1 MSEEHAN
8 TQLPEPLIANQQNS
22 ILHSMVRQLEE
33 SQWWDKEKLRAGQ
46 LQQLKQLLAYTIVYS
61 PFYKERLKSID
72 PNELTFEQF
81 QQIPVLTR
89 ADIQAN
95 GKAIDCT
102 QIPTSHGRVSEVM
115 TSGSTAEPVSVR
127 TTGLT
132 ALIWNAINLRE
143 HLWHEREIDSRTA
156 SIRWRSDAV
165 GKAPKGAI
173 FEDWGMPINQFYK
186 SSAAYYLNSS
196 SNVSDQIIWL
206 EKIKP
211 EYLMTH
217 PSNMQ
222 AILEECRRQKKSL
235 SFIRE
240 IRTVG
245 ESVSPAQR
253 QLVEQE
259 MGIKIV
265 DFYSSQELGYIALQC
280 PVHSHYHL
288 QSESLFVEVLRE
300 DGSNCEP
307 FEAGRIVVTSLRNF
321 ATPLIRYE
329 VGDYGELGESCA
341 CGRSLPVLAKINGRV
356 RNMLQLPN
364 GDRHWP
370 NFGFRKIMDV
380 TPLQQFQIVQH
391 SVDKLELKLVTDAEI
406 SAEQEASIKQI
417 LTDHLDHFFVIE
429 ISYHAAL
436 PRSANGK
443 YEDFVSNI

>member
-1 MSEEHAN
+1 MPEERAN
-8 TQLPEPLIANQQNS
+8 NQLPEPLIANQQNS
-22 ILHSMVRQLEE
+22 ILHSMARQLGE
-33 SQWWDKEKLRAGQ
+33 SQWWDSEKLRTGQ
-46 LQQLKQLLAYTIVYS
+46 LQQLKQLLAYAIVYS
-61 PFYKERLKSID
+61 PFYKDRLKTID

-81 QQIPVLTR
+81 QQIPLLTR
-89 ADIQAN
+89 ADLQAN
-95 GKAIDCT
+95 GKTIDCT
-102 QIPTSHGRVSEVM
+102 QIPESHGRVTEVM

-127 TTGLT
+127 ATGLT
-132 ALIWNAINLRE
+132 SLIWNAINLRE
-143 HLWHEREIDSRTA
+143 HLWHGRAIDSTMT
-156 SIRWRSDAV
+156 SIRWRPDSV
-165 GKAPKGAI
+165 GMAPKGVI

-196 SNVSDQIIWL
+196 SNVSDQIVWL
-206 EKIKP
+206 EKIRP

-222 AILEECRRQKKSL
+222 AILEECDRQSKSL

-245 ESVSPAQR
+245 ESVSTAQR
-253 QLVEQE
+253 QMVEQE

-280 PVHSHYHL
+280 PDHSHYHV
-288 QSESLFVEVLRE
+288 QSESLIVEVLRE
-300 DGSNCEP
+300 DGSSCDP
-307 FEAGRIVVTSLRNF
+307 FESGKIVVTSLRNF

-329 VGDYGELGESCA
+329 VGDYGELGEPCR
-341 CGRSLPVLAKINGRV
+341 CGRGLPVLARINGRV
-356 RNMLQLPN
+356 RNMLLLPN

-380 TPLQQFQIVQH
+380 TTLQQFQIVQH
-391 SVDKLELKLVTDAEI
+391 SVEKLELKLVTDADV
-406 SAEQEASIKQI
+406 STEQEATIKQI
-417 LTDHLDHFFVIE
+417 LSDHLGHSFVIE